1 MKRTLVV
8 LVIVLAACSGSS
20 SDEPA
25 ASASQLAIV
34 MPDGNIAVFDPV
46 TEILTDLT
54 TDAGE
59 GRFYAQPT
67 WSPDGQQVAVSVSA
81 AATSGPG
88 IQAEGSIVRVAHQ
101 AQAAGGSAIHL
112 IPTDGG
118 PPTVISIPFAAF
130 YLYWAPDGTHLAF
143 LGNDTTQGQLGVGIV
158 DVSAGRAEVV
168 DSGQPYYFAW
178 SPESDRMLVHRAD
191 RELFFLSIDGTQ
203 QVVGPSP
210 GGFTAPS
217 WIGDTLMVGWDDG
230 SGPATRLVSP
240 DGSLLE
246 AGVPYSDAIAFGL
259 NPDER
264 RFAFIDAA
272 AATNP
277 FNLGALVVASPSGH
291 TTVADEAAAFFWDA
305 SGERLLYLT
314 PEFEADAFALRWN
327 VWDGTTSHNYE
338 SFLPTATV
346 VQQYLQFFSQYAN
359 SLSFF
364 SPDGSSFTF
373 AGRIDGRG
381 EGIWIQDIESGGLA
395 ERVGPGEFSSWAP

>member
-1 MKRTLVV
+1 VKRTLAV
-8 LVIVLAACSGSS
+8 LLIVLAACSGSS
-20 SDEPA
+20 SNDA
-25 ASASQLAIV
+25 AVPASQLVILK
-34 MPDGNIAVFDPV
+34 PDGNIAVFDPA
-46 TEILTDLT
+46 TRILTDLT
-54 TDAGE
+54 TDARD
-59 GRFYAQPT
+59 GRVYSQPT
-67 WSPDGQQVAVSVSA
+67 WSPDGRRVAVSVSA
-81 AATSGPG
+81 APTQGPNL
-88 IQAEGSIVRVAHQ
+88 QAEGSAVRVAHQ
-101 AQAAGGSAIHL
+101 AQAAAGNAIHL
-112 IPTDGG
+112 IPTDSTS
-118 PPTVISIPFAAF
+118 PTIIEIPFAAF

-158 DVSAGRAEVV
+158 EVSTGRAEVV

-178 SPESDRMLVHRAD
+178 SPESDRLLVHRAN
-191 RELFFLSIDGTQ
+191 RELFFLSVDGTQ

-230 SGPATRLVSP
+230 SGAATRLLSP

-246 AGVPYSDAIAFGL
+246 AGVTYSDAIAFGL
-259 NPDER
+259 NPDQQ
-264 RFAFIDAA
+264 RFAFIDVAA
-272 AATNP
+272 GTNP
-277 FNLGALVVASPSGH
+277 FNLGALVVASPSGN
-291 TTVADEAAAFFWDA
+291 TTVAEETAAFFWDA

-381 EGIWIQDIESGGLA
+381 EGIWIQDVESGGLA